1 MIPTLLVAVAA
12 LAIVA
17 APMAGAPQA
26 CAQPARVE
34 AEQAKAAVTFTPEER
49 DAVSDWI
56 KRQRPIAARK
66 GIAVGVMLPDDV
78 ETYPVPEGW
87 GPSAARYR
95 YFHSG
100 EKVYFVEPST
110 RRVVYVFD

>member
-1 MIPTLLVAVAA
+1 MIKSTLLAAVAA
-12 LAIVA
+12 LIIVA
-17 APMAGAPQA
+17 APMAGA
-26 CAQPARVE
+26 QPARVE
-34 AEQAKAAVTFTPEER
+34 AGQANAAVTFTPEER

-66 GIAVGVMLPDDV
+66 GMAVGVMLPDDV

-100 EKVYFVEPST
+100 EKVYFVEPTT